1 MEAIVAEQR
10 AIREDLQQL
19 TKRIENKYRGEI
31 QQLMGR
37 LEEQDA
43 CIAKLQGGGGGGGR
57 LQGESQAPRSRGFDA
72 TMASPQSGGRNSN
85 GGYGGYPAARPGGD
99 NRGQTSAPAN
109 RSLTSQPPMSP
120 SPASTNFQNF
130 SSPRVTRK
138 SEDDLLAVKRA
149 ATSAVS
155 SVGKTQAWEEPGEYK
170 VSSSAIDR
178 FESQLK
184 QALERNREFQK
195 FYTNPIQ
202 GTQALFRRLDKNH
215 SGKVDAQELLQ
226 MAKMLELEADSVL
239 MGALFKR
246 YDLDHTGL
254 LTLDEFSRSL
264 FKLDG
269 DVEMKAKSAIARMRE
284 VLAQRAGGYET
295 LRALYRQFR
304 IIDRDHSGSMSKDEW
319 NIALDI
325 LFSAY
330 NVKFSPAEKN
340 ALFTMFDMD
349 KSGNVS
355 YDEFVRGVRGD
366 MNDFRVDWV
375 KQAFRILDKD
385 GSGVIDMNEIASVYD
400 VSHNPAVQSGKTT
413 PQAAFQTFIKQ
424 WDANEDGRVTFEEF
438 LENYQWVS
446 SSIDSDDY
454 FELMM
459 RNAWHIVGGEGWC
472 ANTSNLRVL
481 VKHST
486 GKEEVVCLNDDFA
499 LPRDEGKMYSEVVR
513 RLKEQGVK
521 DIKKVEFCG

>member
-1 MEAIVAEQR
+1 MAEQAIIAEQR
-10 AIREDLQQL
+10 AIREELQQL
-19 TKRIENKYRGEI
+19 TKRIENKYKGEI
-31 QQLMGR
+31 QRLMSR

-43 CIAKLQGGGGGGGR
+43 CIAKLQNGGGAS
-57 LQGESQAPRSRGFDA
+57 QADFQAPRNRGLDTPGA
-72 TMASPQSGGRNSN
+72 RNSLS
-85 GGYGGYPAARPGGD
+85 GGYGGYPAARSGLEG
-99 NRGQTSAPAN
+99 RGPTNGPIG
-109 RSLTSQPPMSP
+109 RSPTSQPPMSP
-120 SPASTNFQNF
+120 SPASPNFQGYS
-130 SSPRVTRK
+130 SSPRVARK
-138 SEDDLLAVKRA
+138 SEDDLLSIKRA
-149 ATSAVS
+149 ATAAVS
-155 SVGKTQAWEEPGEYK
+155 GVGKTQAWEEPGEYK
-170 VSSSAIDR
+170 VSSAAIDR

-184 QALERNREFQK
+184 NAFERNREFQK
-195 FYTNPIQ
+195 YYNNPIQ

-215 SGKVDAQELLQ
+215 SGKVDAVEMLHLS
-226 MAKMLELEADSVL
+226 KILELEADETL

-254 LTLDEFSRSL
+254 LTVDEFSRAL

-269 DVEMKAKSAIARMRE
+269 DIEMKAKSAVARMRE
-284 VLAQRAGGYET
+284 VLAMRAGGYET

-304 IIDRDHSGSMSKDEW
+304 IMDRDHTSSLSKDEW

-349 KSGNVS
+349 KSGSVN

-385 GSGVIDMNEIASVYD
+385 GSGVIDLNEIASVYD
-400 VSHNPAVQSGKTT
+400 VSHNPAVQGGKTS
-413 PQAAFQTFIKQ
+413 PQQAFGAFLAH
-424 WDANEDGRVTFEEF
+424 WDSNQDGRVTFEEF
-438 LENYQWVS
+438 LDNYQWVS
-446 SSIDSDDY
+446 ASIDSDDY

-459 RNAWHIVGGEGWC
+459 RNAWHITGGEGWC